1 LFKRATHK
9 LDLTRCGFAADV
21 RYRFRIKFQEVLD
34 LQYGISHQRRSRNDM
49 PCQAHLSFE
58 LKLMKV
64 KLQRFVVFFLS
75 VIYISVPVGAQ
86 KKITREPSVKAA
98 DAEAR
103 NLRKQ
108 QLLLLHENLLSRTLD
123 SIKKMDEVALRLSV
137 RNQLLAYLWESRTL
151 SSKNVNLRNLA
162 LEAITDL
169 NDHHPEM
176 PPFMRDYL
184 LADLAALIEKHDPDL
199 TEKLKA
205 VKETAKIGRESLNIR
220 SLFELKNG
228 DVLAAS
234 KIRQLLAQGG
244 DVSGLNFWLDDLREQ
259 KSGEFEPLLRE
270 VIAIA
275 ARGPQI
281 SFETLFWLTP
291 ICFHSDVPQPLQRS
305 FAAMILSRTQPANFA
320 ISPAP
325 QSAYELL
332 VGALP
337 QIQRLLPEHYEQAVG
352 QSLILRTSINQTQL
366 VSEERNKRLKES
378 ENPIEDLVREAEAA
392 KTKSERNELLAEAAE
407 TALIK
412 EKFDTCLDVLTRMD
426 LEVNVPGH
434 PGFWRDWNGQF
445 VKKFVKSATAAR
457 ELEIAEKAALGM
469 IASLAKVE
477 AVASL
482 IRHWS
487 KAGEKG
493 RAHRLL
499 IEAIKVSDSVS
510 DDFEKAKSLIMLSI
524 ICDQVDESKRA
535 QLLLSSVKALNG
547 LDKPTTPRDQE
558 PYQEY
563 VGKLDKTGYQIIRG
577 FKALTLSDEEAA
589 IALVD
594 QFQKSDLRSFA
605 LIGMLSGLKELLSKA
620 ETRSA
625 Q

>member
-1 LFKRATHK
+1 
-9 LDLTRCGFAADV
+9 
-21 RYRFRIKFQEVLD
+21 
-34 LQYGISHQRRSRNDM
+34 
-49 PCQAHLSFE
+49 
-58 LKLMKV
+58 
-64 KLQRFVVFFLS
+64 
-75 VIYISVPVGAQ
+75 
-86 KKITREPSVKAA
+86 
-98 DAEAR
+98 
-103 NLRKQ
+103 
-108 QLLLLHENLLSRTLD
+108 
-123 SIKKMDEVALRLSV
+123 
-137 RNQLLAYLWESRTL
+137 
-151 SSKNVNLRNLA
+151 
-162 LEAITDL
+162 
-169 NDHHPEM
+169 
-176 PPFMRDYL
+176 
-184 LADLAALIEKHDPDL
+184 
-199 TEKLKA
+199 
-205 VKETAKIGRESLNIR
+205 VKEAAKIGRESLNIR

-366 VSEERNKRLKES
+366 ASEERNKRLKES

-445 VKKFVKSATAAR
+445 VKKFVKSATAAK

>member
-1 LFKRATHK
+1 
-9 LDLTRCGFAADV
+9 
-21 RYRFRIKFQEVLD
+21 
-34 LQYGISHQRRSRNDM
+34 
-49 PCQAHLSFE
+49 
-58 LKLMKV
+58 
-64 KLQRFVVFFLS
+64 
-75 VIYISVPVGAQ
+75 
-86 KKITREPSVKAA
+86 
-98 DAEAR
+98 
-103 NLRKQ
+103 
-108 QLLLLHENLLSRTLD
+108 
-123 SIKKMDEVALRLSV
+123 
-137 RNQLLAYLWESRTL
+137 
-151 SSKNVNLRNLA
+151 
-162 LEAITDL
+162 
-169 NDHHPEM
+169 
-176 PPFMRDYL
+176 
-184 LADLAALIEKHDPDL
+184 
-199 TEKLKA
+199 

-366 VSEERNKRLKES
+366 ASEERNKRLKES

-412 EKFDTCLDVLTRMD
+412 EKFDTCLDVLARMD

-434 PGFWRDWNGQF
+434 P
-445 VKKFVKSATAAR
+445 
-457 ELEIAEKAALGM
+457 
-469 IASLAKVE
+469 
-477 AVASL
+477 
-482 IRHWS
+482 
-487 KAGEKG
+487 
-493 RAHRLL
+493 RLL
-499 IEAIKVSDSVS
+499 ARLERPVCQKVRK
-510 DDFEKAKSLIMLSI
+510 E
-524 ICDQVDESKRA
+524 
-535 QLLLSSVKALNG
+535 
-547 LDKPTTPRDQE
+547 RDGGQ
-558 PYQEY
+558 
-563 VGKLDKTGYQIIRG
+563 GT
-577 FKALTLSDEEAA
+577 
-589 IALVD
+589 
-594 QFQKSDLRSFA
+594 
-605 LIGMLSGLKELLSKA
+605 
-620 ETRSA
+620 
-625 Q
+625 